1 MEHPPRVRFAPSPTG
16 HLHLGNVRTALFN
29 WLHARS
35 LGGTFVLR
43 IEDTD
48 AERSTEESLA
58 SVLEDLR
65 WLGLLWDEGPEVGG
79 AFGPYRQT
87 ERYGIY
93 REHLDRL
100 LAEGNAY
107 PCYCT
112 SEELDA
118 QRAEAEARKVAF
130 VYPGTCRRLTA
141 HRRAELEAEG
151 RRPVVRLRVQP
162 RTVTFRDLVRG
173 PVTIHT
179 RAFGDWIL
187 TRPDGSPTYNFAV
200 VVDDALMRITHV
212 VRGEDHLSNTPK
224 QIVLYEALGLSV
236 PQFAHLSMILGPD
249 GSKLSKRHG
258 DVSVDAFRS
267 KGMLPEA
274 LINGLALLGWS
285 DPDGREVFGRDD
297 LTARFSLDRMNKAAA
312 VFDES
317 KLRFLNREHL
327 KARSDAELAEMMR
340 PYLQRAG
347 RLPENPSEEVTA
359 WLADVATLVRDRI
372 EVLQDSVAATD
383 PLFLFDPATMDA
395 EAGAVLAEP
404 RAAEVVRAF
413 AEGGCEVDL
422 SVPGAYRELALG
434 IKDALQVKGK
444 ALFHPIRVAV
454 TAASSGPDLERLVPL
469 LARGGRLD
477 LPTNVLCPCER
488 ARRVADYL
496 GAAGSGSQVSPRG
509 GALEGP

>member
-1 MEHPPRVRFAPSPTG
+1 MNSAIRVRFAPSPSG

-29 WLHARS
+29 WLYARS
-35 LGGTFVLR
+35 QKGTFVLR

-48 AERSTEESLA
+48 AERSSDESVA

-65 WLGLLWDEGPEVGG
+65 WLGLDWDEGPG
-79 AFGPYRQT
+79 AAGHYGPYRQT

-93 REHLDRL
+93 KEHLDRL
-100 LAEGNAY
+100 LAEDMAY
-107 PCYCT
+107 PCFCT

-118 QRAEAEARKVAF
+118 LRAEAEARKVAF
-130 VYPGTCRRLTA
+130 VYPGTCRRLDEN
-141 HRRAELEAEG
+141 RRKELQAEG
-151 RRPVVRLRVQP
+151 RKPVVRLRVP
-162 RTVTFRDLVRG
+162 PSTVTFRDLVRG
-173 PVTIHT
+173 SVSIHT

-200 VVDDALMRITHV
+200 VVDDALMAITHV
-212 VRGEDHLSNTPK
+212 IRGEDHLSNTPK
-224 QIVLYEALGLSV
+224 QIVLYEALGFTP

-274 LINGLALLGWS
+274 LVNGLALLGWS
-285 DPDGREVFGRDD
+285 DPEGREVFGAGE
-297 LTARFSLDRMNKAAA
+297 LPSRFSLDRVNNAAA

-327 KARSDAELAEMMR
+327 KGRTDSEVVELVR

-347 RLPENPSEEVTA
+347 RLPEGDLPPDVAA
-359 WLADVATLVRDRI
+359 WMADVVALVRDRV
-372 EVLQDSVAATD
+372 EVLLDVVAATD
-383 PLFLFDPATMDA
+383 LIFTFDAT
-395 EAGAVLAEP
+395 AVDEEVRAILDEP
-404 RAAEVVRAF
+404 RAAEVLRAF
-413 AEGGCEVDL
+413 AERGCAEDL
-422 SVPGAYRELALG
+422 AVPGAYREVALA

-454 TAASSGPDLERLVPL
+454 TAASSGPDLERLIPL
-469 LARGGRLD
+469 LARGARLD
-477 LPTNVLCPCER
+477 LPVKVVSPCER
-488 ARRVADYL
+488 ARRVADFHAC
-496 GAAGSGSQVSPRG
+496 AAG
-509 GALEGP
+509 

>member
-1 MEHPPRVRFAPSPTG
+1 MEQPIRVRFAPSPSG

-29 WLHARS
+29 WLYARS
-35 LGGTFVLR
+35 QKGTFVLR

-48 AERSTEESLA
+48 AERSSEASIA

-65 WLGLLWDEGPEVGG
+65 WLGLDWDEGPEAAGD
-79 AFGPYRQT
+79 FGPYRQT

-93 REHLDRL
+93 REHLERL
-100 LAEGNAY
+100 LAEDKAY
-107 PCYCT
+107 PCFCT

-118 QRAEAEARKVAF
+118 LRAEAEARKVAF
-130 VYPGTCRRLTA
+130 VYPGICRRLTE
-141 HRRAELEAEG
+141 HRRKELLAEG
-151 RRPVVRLRVQP
+151 RRPVVRLRVPP

-173 PVTIHT
+173 SVSIHT

-200 VVDDALMRITHV
+200 VADDALMAITHV
-212 VRGEDHLSNTPK
+212 IRGEDHLSNTPK
-224 QIVLYEALGLSV
+224 QIVLYEALGSTP

-258 DVSVDAFRS
+258 DVSVDAFRA

-274 LINGLALLGWS
+274 LVNGLALLGWS
-285 DPDGREVFGRDD
+285 DPDGREVFSTGE
-297 LTARFSLDRMNKAAA
+297 LSARFSMDRVNKAAA

-327 KARSDAELAEMMR
+327 KNRSDAEVAELVR

-347 RLPENPSEEVTA
+347 RLPEGDLPPDVTA
-359 WLADVATLVRDRI
+359 WMADVVALVRDRV
-372 EVLQDSVAATD
+372 EVLQDVVAATD
-383 PLFLFDPATMDA
+383 VIFNFDAAAMDGD
-395 EAGAVLAEP
+395 EEVRVILAEP
-404 RAAEVVRAF
+404 RAAEVLRAF
-413 AEGGCEVDL
+413 AQRGCTADL
-422 SVPGAYRELALG
+422 AAPGTYREVALG

-454 TAASSGPDLERLVPL
+454 TAASSGPDLERLIPL
-469 LARGGRLD
+469 LARGARLD
-477 LPTNVLCPCER
+477 LPVKVVGPCER
-488 ARRVADYL
+488 AKRVADFH
-496 GAAGSGSQVSPRG
+496 SGESR
-509 GALEGP
+509 